1 MKINIVLV
9 WAYGCGLG
17 LRKGGGY
24 SYQKA
29 KGRTLVLK
37 ELFCTLTVVLDTQ
50 IYMW

>member
-1 MKINIVLV
+1 MKINIVA
-9 WAYGCGLG
+9 WTYECGLG

-37 ELFCTLTVVLDTQ
+37 ELFYTLTVVLDTQ
-50 IYMW
+50 IYTW